1 MRFDKKEIETIL
13 NNAEQILIN
22 QPVLASMN
30 LKDVIDTLD
39 STKEMI
45 RDRWGVAALLVV
57 KSIERWDL
65 PDLVEQLSLVESGD
79 LTCEYVGYLL
89 QTRYGIDMEALL
101 LEADKQNKF
110 DSIVKYVEPNL
121 MFLTKIKQQYIS
133 PFLQMLENHI
143 DSNVYYSVVNNYAE
157 SIAACDAFLT
167 TTNSLGELK
176 GRVQYDLIFHLG
188 RAWYCKDS
196 TEANRTMEC
205 FMEHKSIWSKK
216 AAINFLGNSLDS
228 DKTTFELHFF
238 KIEEMIL
245 QDDELWLQIIA
256 VFVKYVMLYSEE
268 ADTDHFYGKVM
279 EYLKRLPTDSTKAKC
294 NFLATIRFEKEVPQD
309 IQDVFQ
315 AIILNPFENNQCPL
329 QILDHILYRQNKNN
343 SFDNT
348 MKHMLEIF
356 RINGYCYRYTA
367 FFNGLSMIVNEL
379 SKNSE
384 KVFRAALKYM
394 LTNDIPQVLFGLG
407 WLMIIGVIYN
417 KETNDLKFSN
427 NQLIRILKASLYCS
441 VDNLKIC
448 NIAFQLLDFLDGA
461 PEKYIDFCMDDAY
474 RSYPETMFEV
484 SKQYI
489 TAKNA
494 SQVQLAELVTK
505 AHEKMLYEHELCLK
519 INDLQPSSEH
529 QYIYRRALQEQN
541 KQINKKAHEQSVFAN
556 LFNSITLKYGTR
568 SAHIIQGA
576 KGEKLYQSAPYQ
588 CFKQEMELPGLYVDD
603 PVGFAMKRQAF
614 FDEVIN
620 SAADN

>member
-196 TEANRTMEC
+196 T
-205 FMEHKSIWSKK
+205 
-216 AAINFLGNSLDS
+216 
-228 DKTTFELHFF
+228 
-238 KIEEMIL
+238 
-245 QDDELWLQIIA
+245 
-256 VFVKYVMLYSEE
+256 
-268 ADTDHFYGKVM
+268 
-279 EYLKRLPTDSTKAKC
+279 
-294 NFLATIRFEKEVPQD
+294 
-309 IQDVFQ
+309 
-315 AIILNPFENNQCPL
+315 
-329 QILDHILYRQNKNN
+329 
-343 SFDNT
+343 
-348 MKHMLEIF
+348 
-356 RINGYCYRYTA
+356 
-367 FFNGLSMIVNEL
+367 
-379 SKNSE
+379 
-384 KVFRAALKYM
+384 
-394 LTNDIPQVLFGLG
+394 
-407 WLMIIGVIYN
+407 
-417 KETNDLKFSN
+417 
-427 NQLIRILKASLYCS
+427 
-441 VDNLKIC
+441 
-448 NIAFQLLDFLDGA
+448 
-461 PEKYIDFCMDDAY
+461 
-474 RSYPETMFEV
+474 
-484 SKQYI
+484 
-489 TAKNA
+489 
-494 SQVQLAELVTK
+494 
-505 AHEKMLYEHELCLK
+505 
-519 INDLQPSSEH
+519 
-529 QYIYRRALQEQN
+529 
-541 KQINKKAHEQSVFAN
+541 
-556 LFNSITLKYGTR
+556 
-568 SAHIIQGA
+568 
-576 KGEKLYQSAPYQ
+576 
-588 CFKQEMELPGLYVDD
+588 
-603 PVGFAMKRQAF
+603 
-614 FDEVIN
+614 
-620 SAADN
+620 

>member
-1 MRFDKKEIETIL
+1 MRSDKKEIETIL

-22 QPVLASMN
+22 QPELASMN

-65 PDLVEQLSLVESGD
+65 PDLVKQLSLVESGD

-110 DSIVKYVEPNL
+110 DSIVKYVKSNL
-121 MFLTKIKQQYIS
+121 MFLMEIKQQYIS

-143 DSNVYYSVVNNYAE
+143 DSNVYYSVVNNYAK
-157 SIAACDAFLT
+157 SIAVCDAFLT
-167 TTNSLGELK
+167 ITNVLGELE
-176 GRVQYDLIFHLG
+176 GRVQYDLMCLLG
-188 RAWYCKDS
+188 REWYCKDL
-196 TEANRTMEC
+196 TEANRTMKRLL
-205 FMEHKSIWSKK
+205 EHTSIWSKK
-216 AAINFLGNSLDS
+216 AAINFLGNSLDV
-228 DKTTFELHFF
+228 DKTAFELHFS

-245 QDDELWLQIIA
+245 QDNDLWLQIIA
-256 VFVKYVMLYSEE
+256 VFIKYVMLYSKE
-268 ADTDHFYGKVM
+268 ADTNHFYGKVM
-279 EYLKRLPTDSTKAKC
+279 EHLKRLPTDSTKAKC
-294 NFLATIRFEKEVPQD
+294 NFLATIQFEKEVPQSVQD
-309 IQDVFQ
+309 IFQ
-315 AIILNPFENNQCPL
+315 AIIQKPFETNQCPL

-356 RINGYCYRYTA
+356 RINGYRYKHTA
-367 FFNGLSMIVNEL
+367 FFDGLSLIVGEL

-384 KVFRAALKYM
+384 KVFGAALKYM
-394 LTNDIPQVLFGLG
+394 LADDIHQVFFGLG

-417 KETNDLKFSN
+417 KDTNDLKFSN
-427 NQLIRILKASLYCS
+427 NQLIRILKATLYCS
-441 VDNLKIC
+441 INNSKIC
-448 NIAFQLLDFLDGA
+448 NIAFQLLNFLNEA
-461 PEKYIDFCMDDAY
+461 PDKYIAFCMDDVY
-474 RSYPETMFEV
+474 RNYPGTMFEV
-484 SKQYI
+484 SKQYT
-489 TAKNA
+489 TAERD
-494 SQVQLAELVTK
+494 SQVQLAELVAK
-505 AHEKMLYEHELCLK
+505 AHGKMLYERELCSK
-519 INDLQPSSEH
+519 INDLQSSWEH

-541 KQINKKAHEQSVFAN
+541 KQINKKANEQSVFAN
-556 LFNSITLKYGTR
+556 IFSSRTLKYGAR
-568 SAHIIQGA
+568 GAHIIQGD

-620 SAADN
+620 SASDN